1 MNGWWWK
8 DGSTWAAVNF
18 NETWSDKEKVWSTKA
33 MFKLNLSVFNWNR
46 VSPSDGV
53 WRATGVGLTR
63 QSVKD
68 GGVSGLGEQV
78 DTEEGDEVG
87 EEEEVK

>member
-1 MNGWWWK
+1 M
-8 DGSTWAAVNF
+8 
-18 NETWSDKEKVWSTKA
+18 
-33 MFKLNLSVFNWNR
+33 
-46 VSPSDGV
+46 
-53 WRATGVGLTR
+53 ATGVGLTR